1 MGLGV
6 VAIADP
12 PTAIRLKVPFSD
24 GLGGVKDGLLLNFA
38 KNKGIVK
45 SEIRIKFR
53 FISTHCSKK
62 QLCLVSKNESN
73 IE

>member
-1 MGLGV
+1 MSRWCF
-6 VAIADP
+6 DEQED
-12 PTAIRLKVPFSD
+12 FSN
-24 GLGGVKDGLLLNFA
+24 GGVKDGLLLNFA

>member
-1 MGLGV
+1 MSRWCF
-6 VAIADP
+6 DEQED
-12 PTAIRLKVPFSD
+12 SSN
-24 GLGGVKDGLLLNFA
+24 GGGIKDGLLLNFA